1 MKQYQIFLMLA
12 VFVLTSLALA
22 YLNRRNGVSS
32 APEVVTE
39 TSVDLTEPMVSPDTD
54 LWISSLQISR

>member
-22 YLNRRNGVSS
+22 HLNRRNGVSS
-32 APEVVTE
+32 APEVATE

-54 LWISSLQISR
+54 MWISSLQISR

>member
-12 VFVLTSLALA
+12 VFVLTSLALT

-39 TSVDLTEPMVSPDTD
+39 TSVDLTEPMVSPNTD

>member
-54 LWISSLQISR
+54 LWMSSLQISR